1 MAPVC
6 EARPARIRAR
16 EDSRKEDHLPIRLGP
31 LELGIILLIVI
42 LLFGAGRIGKVAGE
56 VGRGFRE
63 LRKGLKDE
71 EPTPPADI
79 TEPKK

>member
-1 MAPVC
+1 M
-6 EARPARIRAR
+6 
-16 EDSRKEDHLPIRLGP
+16 PIRLGP

-56 VGRGFRE
+56 VGRGIRE
-63 LRKGLKDE
+63 FRKGLKDE
-71 EPTPPADI
+71 EPTPPADT

>member
-1 MAPVC
+1 
-6 EARPARIRAR
+6 
-16 EDSRKEDHLPIRLGP
+16 LPIRLGP

-63 LRKGLKDE
+63 FRKGLKDE
-71 EPTPPADI
+71 EPTPPAD
-79 TEPKK
+79 TSEPKKQ